1 MIHRVSIRLEN
12 VSNVEM
18 PALSVCSLYYSIPK
32 DLRFTCVTYFIL
44 YFFFCEPLDLRTRE
58 WMARRYVAKYEH
70 LGGMV

>member
-1 MIHRVSIRLEN
+1 MFTTELFLSDKLRCRQFIDLLAVMIHRVTIRLEN

-44 YFFFCEPLDLRTRE
+44 YFFFC
-58 WMARRYVAKYEH
+58 
-70 LGGMV
+70 